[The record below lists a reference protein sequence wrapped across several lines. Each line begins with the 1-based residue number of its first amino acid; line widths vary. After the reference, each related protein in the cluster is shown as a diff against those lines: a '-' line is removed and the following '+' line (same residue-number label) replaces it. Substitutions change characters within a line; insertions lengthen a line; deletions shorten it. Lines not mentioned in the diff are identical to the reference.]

1 MFKKGFTFL
10 EVIIVVAI
18 IFIMTAI
25 MLSMAYGGRDKKE
38 ISSIARHV
46 IASVRETQNNA
57 LTGKQKENDK
67 LPCAFRLEFTGNSY
81 QVKYQ
86 SRGIDED
93 CASGWS
99 NFFDPI
105 NLPSKAN
112 FEIYIYGGSGWE
124 GPLSGART
132 IDFDV
137 PYGLVTIDGDSNYK
151 GMEIDIVE
159 NGKRYVICVHSTGLV
174 EELGIKDSAK
184 TCAF

>member
-10 EVIIVVAI
+10 EVIIIVAI
-18 IFIMTAI
+18 VFVMTAV
-25 MLSMAYGGRDKKE
+25 MLSMSYKDRDKKE
-38 ISSIARHV
+38 ISSVARHV
-46 IASVRETQNNA
+46 VASIRETQNNA

-81 QVKYQ
+81 QMKYQ
-86 SRGIDED
+86 SREIDGDCED
-93 CASGWS
+93 GYN

-105 NLPSKAN
+105 ILPPKAS

-137 PYGLVTIDGDSNYK
+137 PYGLVTIDGGSGYK

-184 TCAF
+184 TCVF